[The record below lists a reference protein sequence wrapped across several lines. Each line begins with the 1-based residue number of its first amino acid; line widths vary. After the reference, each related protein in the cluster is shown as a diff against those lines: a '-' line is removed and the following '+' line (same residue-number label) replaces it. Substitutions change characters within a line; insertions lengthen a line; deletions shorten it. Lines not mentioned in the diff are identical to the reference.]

1 MATEQDYWQMT
12 HRPADSAVLLRWTSA
27 TAAMTDADFKDALE
41 AFADLAEGRRAR
53 HLLVDVCDFRHDVGE
68 ALGVWRGEAIVPRYN
83 RAGIRKFAY
92 VVPGA
97 GGPSGGPGEVFET
110 RAFEDE
116 GAALAWFREG
126 A

>member
-1 MATEQDYWQMT
+1 MTTQQDYWQMT
-12 HRPADSAVLLRWTSA
+12 HRPAEVAILLRWTPA

-53 HLLVDVCDFRHDVGE
+53 NLLVDVCNFRHEMGE
-68 ALGVWRGEAIVPRYN
+68 ALGVWRREAIVPRYN

-97 GGPSGGPGEVFET
+97 GGPSSGPGEDFET
-110 RAFEDE
+110 RAFDNED
-116 GAALAWFREG
+116 AALAWFRQS